1 MLIRKRILCG
11 ESHEDAID
19 ITRSPG
25 GNFYPEPGW
34 LSLGPGTKKKKKK
47 KSPWSWKDYINDT
60 LIFSSSIYMGKKK
73 QLQCRY
79 EIHKMSEFS
88 SAEEAKEWSYD
99 LLFDEKGEDEVK
111 DGSAVLLV
119 YFEPSSV
126 QNKKKKE
133 KKSGKA
139 FLLVLQLYDPNKSSR
154 RQINSKKKKKSTKSV
169 YTKMYKEEVRLID
182 NMIQDLNDCLLF
194 SSDSTFFTDVEGTQV
209 QVFEWCE
216 DKNDKDA
223 CQLNRRRLFG
233 CAEDDT
239 DFLKTYDDLVKSRK
253 KKLQKN
259 ENVWTFDDY
268 FSLLQKSSRNDKKE
282 DIHLILEGAI
292 PPWVSLHVCL

>member
-1 MLIRKRILCG
+1 M
-11 ESHEDAID
+11 
-19 ITRSPG
+19 
-25 GNFYPEPGW
+25 
-34 LSLGPGTKKKKKK
+34 
-47 KSPWSWKDYINDT
+47 
-60 LIFSSSIYMGKKK
+60 FSSSTINNMGKKK

-79 EIHKMSEFS
+79 EIQKMSEFS
-88 SAEEAKEWSYD
+88 SAEEAKEWSHD

-126 QNKKKKE
+126 QNKKKKKE
-133 KKSGKA
+133 KKCGKA
-139 FLLVLQLYDPNKSSR
+139 FLLVLQMYDPNKSSR
-154 RQINSKKKKKSTKSV
+154 KQINSKKKKKSTKSV

-182 NMIQDLNDCLLF
+182 NMIQDLNDCLLV

-223 CQLNRRRLFG
+223 CQLNRSRLSRSG
-233 CAEDDT
+233 SAEDDNLKESDT
-239 DFLKTYDDLVKSRK
+239 DFIKKYDDLVKSRK